1 MDESLRSA
9 ALSGN
14 IDALY
19 ALIEEDADV
28 LRRIDEMEFV
38 DTPLHIAAAA
48 GHTEFARELMNLKP
62 SFARKLNQ
70 SGSSPLHLALQNKQE
85 KMVDDLLSIDK
96 NLVRVKGREGYTPLH
111 HAAREGNDSLLTKFL
126 EKCPSSILDVTVRNE
141 TALHIAAKYN
151 KLEALKAI
159 LEWLPISFH
168 GSIINS
174 EDKDGN
180 TVLHIAASNNQTQMI
195 KLLIQSKRV
204 LKGKVNQSGSTAL
217 QVLEAQA
224 RDDSRESV
232 NILKRAKVPAY
243 IIIEKMFSPKIRGY
257 IEIMTEIREMKTETV
272 NTLLVVLSLILTMTY
287 QAVLS
292 PPIVVAKRIIILLV
306 PLYVI
311 MACCYSVAHAIIAP
325 NPYVYFGASAVC
337 GIILS
342 FSIFYYLGVKA
353 NLIPFHAKGMEDG
366 FLRDIDQM
374 EFVDTPLHVAAAAGR
389 AEFALELLD
398 LKPSLAT
405 KLNQEGLGPMHLAL
419 QNEHAETVL
428 SLLRFDKNLV
438 RVEGKNGYTPF
449 LYAVTKG
456 DSPVMKGDRPVL
468 NEFLKDC
475 PQCFHD
481 VTNRNETDLHVAVQN
496 NSFEAFQV
504 LKLWLWRLD
513 CSVRQ
518 IKRILNFKNRDG
530 DTALHIAASK
540 NQPKI
545 VRLLTDY
552 GIMNMKAT
560 NWKNLTALGIL
571 QGQNQEDSGKCKEI
585 LLSANRAIFFG
596 AIALIQLISQLKYNI
611 KTMSGDKNNALLV
624 VTVLILTA
632 TYQAALSPPGGVFQA
647 NSEPKNTTS
656 QFQIPHSFHNI
667 SSSITNKIFKM
678 DRSAAGSSVLHTAP
692 FLFFF
697 IPNIMA
703 FGISF
708 LQTCVVLISILPA
721 VLSNALVL
729 SLSMLVVCLLISS
742 VRIISPNS
750 LSVVVMY
757 ETVDLL
763 VGLPV
768 LVMFLTIFL
777 RLVISLVISRLWR
790 MAWKEN

>member
-9 ALSGN
+9 AQSGN

-111 HAAREGNDSLLTKFL
+111 HAAREGNDSLLSKFL

-204 LKGKVNQSGSTAL
+204 LTGKVNQSGFRPL
-217 QVLEAQA
+217 EVLEAQA
-224 RDDSRESV
+224 RDDSRDSV
-232 NILKRAKVPAY
+232 NILKRAKDPAY

-306 PLYVI
+306 PLYFI

-325 NPYVYFGASAVC
+325 NPYVYFGASA
-337 GIILS
+337 
-342 FSIFYYLGVKA
+342 GVKA

-374 EFVDTPLHVAAAAGR
+374 EFVDTPLHVAAAAGCT
-389 AEFALELLD
+389 EFALELLD

-456 DSPVMKGDRPVL
+456 DSPCR
-468 NEFLKDC
+468 
-475 PQCFHD
+475 
-481 VTNRNETDLHVAVQN
+481 TT
-496 NSFEAFQV
+496 
-504 LKLWLWRLD
+504 
-513 CSVRQ
+513 
-518 IKRILNFKNRDG
+518 
-530 DTALHIAASK
+530 ASK
-540 NQPKI
+540 
-545 VRLLTDY
+545 L
-552 GIMNMKAT
+552 
-560 NWKNLTALGIL
+560 
-571 QGQNQEDSGKCKEI
+571 
-585 LLSANRAIFFG
+585 
-596 AIALIQLISQLKYNI
+596 
-611 KTMSGDKNNALLV
+611 
-624 VTVLILTA
+624 
-632 TYQAALSPPGGVFQA
+632 
-647 NSEPKNTTS
+647 
-656 QFQIPHSFHNI
+656 
-667 SSSITNKIFKM
+667 FK
-678 DRSAAGSSVLHTAP
+678 
-692 FLFFF
+692 F
-697 IPNIMA
+697 
-703 FGISF
+703 
-708 LQTCVVLISILPA
+708 
-721 VLSNALVL
+721 
-729 SLSMLVVCLLISS
+729 
-742 VRIISPNS
+742 
-750 LSVVVMY
+750 
-757 ETVDLL
+757 
-763 VGLPV
+763 
-768 LVMFLTIFL
+768 
-777 RLVISLVISRLWR
+777 
-790 MAWKEN
+790 